1 MSKRLASFF
10 AAHSGS
16 SKRVKPRNPVEPPSH
31 APSPGWNVVLEG
43 EFTLHERTK
52 LRSTLQE
59 RGITVS
65 SHISDDIT
73 HLILG
78 TVSGED
84 DNGEPTGKGSRVHWA
99 ALDKPSIQIVKEED
113 IWVLLNEEEAVIP
126 VPRPIVHGKPSIP
139 APLAIE
145 ENEANEEYEANEAN
159 FNPIPTLPDR
169 PPFNYRAV
177 KILPPKTLGKKKT
190 TADAAPRGCVIP
202 AAPTIPKVIGNS
214 LAFDNRPS
222 PASQGLNGNGES
234 TAAIV
239 RAPGTRPI
247 PAPHGA
253 NAHGAATRAITRA
266 PIIPVGPIVPE
277 VIRPPYGFGTRPIP
291 TPEVGLWRGLEE
303 TNRKYST
310 GRAKCG
316 GCGNRI
322 SSGVMMVY
330 MSEESLFRQL
340 MGHLGSGGP
349 KGARRGY
356 IEVSI
361 PPLGVNSIGK
371 RRFWI
376 HEGCEQKAIDKF
388 KKRFENEWAVIRE
401 MLLAKTLIIMY

>member
-234 TAAIV
+234 
-239 RAPGTRPI
+239 
-247 PAPHGA
+247 
-253 NAHGAATRAITRA
+253 
-266 PIIPVGPIVPE
+266 
-277 VIRPPYGFGTRPIP
+277 P

-401 MLLAKTLIIMY
+401 MLLAKTLIIMYW